1 MRFVTHALTAC
12 ATVGGS
18 AGYAQAGIVVID
30 KSIDNTLLLVS
41 LASLFLCPLFGVLIL
56 AFAGVHRRR
65 AQRQQENRP

>member
-1 MRFVTHALTAC
+1 MRFTVRALTAC

-18 AGYAQAGIVVID
+18 AGYAQAGIGD
-30 KSIDNTLLLVS
+30 GHLGDSLLLIM
-41 LASLFLCPLFGVLIL
+41 LASMSLFPLFGFLIL